1 MNSFSLM
8 IWVAALIINLSV
20 ILLLPKSGFEGLEL
34 IFKHVGPL
42 SPLIIPV
49 CLATLY
55 KAILADPCE
64 YPKIR
69 WIAEKNS
76 YLGVLGTLVAI
87 VLTYARVK
95 VSGEAMQTVD
105 FMGGFSTSI
114 LAIGTL
120 WLCWSLC
127 PENMDKTS

>member
-1 MNSFSLM
+1 M
-8 IWVAALIINLSV
+8 I
-20 ILLLPKSGFEGLEL
+20 FEH
-34 IFKHVGPL
+34 IGPL

-49 CLATLY
+49 CLATFY
-55 KAILADPCE
+55 KAILAVPSE
-64 YPKIR
+64 YSKIR

-95 VSGEAMQTVD
+95 ISGETMQTAD
-105 FMGGFSTSI
+105 FMGGFSTSL

-120 WLCWSLC
+120 WLCLSLC
-127 PENMDKTS
+127 PIDKDKTS